1 MAVFLTILYILA
13 RCLSRESGYS
23 LYFEMEVFSRCML
36 SRNAALIKDMYI
48 AQDMICVTGL

>member
-1 MAVFLTILYILA
+1 MILSILA
-13 RCLSRESGYS
+13 RCLSRESSYS